1 MGHVRAET
9 EEEKTDMADLNKDL
23 LRRNE
28 QLAQMEQLLPRESG
42 TYLKGLFIN
51 HMGQKCVKNCRKW
64 SRILKKK
71 GKNYWRK
78 IAKRNYWSKICSK
91 ISPKMV

>member
-51 HMGQKCVKNCRKW
+51 HMGKKWVKNCQKL
-64 SRILKKK
+64 SKMVKSFQKKK
-71 GKNYWRK
+71 ERIIGEKLPNVIIGQK
-78 IAKRNYWSKICSK
+78 FDQK
-91 ISPKMV
+91 